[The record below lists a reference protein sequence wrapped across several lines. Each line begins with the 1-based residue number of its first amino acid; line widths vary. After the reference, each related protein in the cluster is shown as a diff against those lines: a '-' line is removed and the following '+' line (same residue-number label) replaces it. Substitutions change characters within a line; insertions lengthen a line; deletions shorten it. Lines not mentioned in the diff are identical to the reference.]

1 MDFDLAVIKGEKLLE
16 KKLLDYW
23 IVLYRRRITIGLVV
37 LGSMLTAFLLSTFL
51 TPVYEARAVFYV
63 PSSSP
68 AVTYISGNSTSGLS
82 RDKLIPLATE
92 DDAKPYIGILKSSRI
107 AEYVHNEFPRKKVM
121 KLLLSDMDFELT
133 DEYLIKIYSRDSDPV
148 LAADVAN
155 AYLKYFNAIL
165 QDASSKNPEQDKKLL
180 DEQLAVAEKN
190 LAEAENALRSFSE
203 QNNITSVD
211 EEVKSLTDQRISSQ
225 AALDNSTVLIRENEE
240 KIRASVEQLK
250 KEGEIMAE
258 NDFALSSP
266 TLDYMRNKLSDLTA
280 QIGGQSAEL
289 TESHPD
295 IKILKSQYK
304 DMADKLEKEVQNLVK
319 SKIKPKGIF
328 YEELRQSLA
337 NLIIENNK
345 LKATL
350 KGNSKVLEM
359 INDRM
364 RKLPAINA
372 EWSRLS
378 DNVGQ
383 FKKIREQIRIN
394 LMETTMQQAR
404 PIQYAVVV
412 DFAKP
417 PKTPAFPLPIIN
429 ILASLIFGLV
439 AGVFYAFL
447 MDYIESTSRV
457 RIFRIIKSILSVD
470 EK

>member
-1 MDFDLAVIKGEKLLE
+1 
-16 KKLLDYW
+16 
-23 IVLYRRRITIGLVV
+23 
-37 LGSMLTAFLLSTFL
+37 
-51 TPVYEARAVFYV
+51 
-63 PSSSP
+63 
-68 AVTYISGNSTSGLS
+68 
-82 RDKLIPLATE
+82 
-92 DDAKPYIGILKSSRI
+92 
-107 AEYVHNEFPRKKVM
+107 
-121 KLLLSDMDFELT
+121 
-133 DEYLIKIYSRDSDPV
+133 
-148 LAADVAN
+148 
-155 AYLKYFNAIL
+155 
-165 QDASSKNPEQDKKLL
+165 
-180 DEQLAVAEKN
+180 
-190 LAEAENALRSFSE
+190 
-203 QNNITSVD
+203 
-211 EEVKSLTDQRISSQ
+211 
-225 AALDNSTVLIRENEE
+225 
-240 KIRASVEQLK
+240 
-250 KEGEIMAE
+250 MAE

-457 RIFRIIKSILSVD
+457 RTFKIIKSILSVE